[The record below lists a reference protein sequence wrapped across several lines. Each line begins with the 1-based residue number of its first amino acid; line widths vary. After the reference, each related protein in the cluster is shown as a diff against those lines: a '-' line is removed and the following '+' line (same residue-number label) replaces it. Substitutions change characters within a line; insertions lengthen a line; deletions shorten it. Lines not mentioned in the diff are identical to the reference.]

1 VTAVRPKDSVALD
14 DAEIRNLIARIAHLA
29 DTGDARQYG
38 RCFTSDA
45 RWNMPG
51 APRRGRADII
61 AGSHERRDAGEI
73 GPGSATRHIVGTI
86 AVDVHGDFDLVARS
100 GEVFVDRIV
109 ENFKNHVMQATLI
122 RVADVHPRAL
132 ANGLEAFQFVDLRSV
147 VFLCRS
153 DSGHLLVGQFLNRN
167 LFLSLN
173 HI

>member
-1 VTAVRPKDSVALD
+1 MQTAGIFVSALAEFPAGMQISKHQLDGGHPPLRLAVVIERSNFFVYRNAAAVVAD
-14 DAEIRNLIARIAHLA
+14 GNR
-29 DTGDARQYG
+29 
-38 RCFTSDA
+38 
-45 RWNMPG
+45 
-51 APRRGRADII
+51 
-61 AGSHERRDAGEI
+61 
-73 GPGSATRHIVGTI
+73 